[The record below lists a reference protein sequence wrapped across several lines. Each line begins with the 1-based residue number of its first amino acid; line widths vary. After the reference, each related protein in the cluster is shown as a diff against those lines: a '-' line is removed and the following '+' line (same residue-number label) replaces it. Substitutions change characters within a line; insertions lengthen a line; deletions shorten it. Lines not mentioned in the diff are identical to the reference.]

1 MFSSSHCSPMCL
13 VLAGRACVCGAS
25 NILCNPRRV
34 VELRRGTRENA
45 DIDPQI
51 SAQHIM
57 ITPKD
62 EGILH
67 VQLGPLTN

>member
-1 MFSSSHCSPMCL
+1 MFSSSHRSLMCL
-13 VLAGRACVCGAS
+13 VLAGRACVRGAS
-25 NILCNPRRV
+25 NILCNPRCV
-34 VELRRGTRENA
+34 VELRRGARENA
-45 DIDPQI
+45 DIAPQI

-57 ITPKD
+57 IAPKD